1 MQKNKTPVEH
11 LQTVREPVEI
21 AVELRADGVSAAVRQ
36 LDEIALFALH
46 IEGSDEEMPVRVRA
60 TVAYAGL
67 LDISTMK

>member
-46 IEGSDEEMPVRVRA
+46 IEGSDEEMSVRVSSE
-60 TVAYAGL
+60 GL
-67 LDISTMK
+67 TRGCLISPR